1 MLYFQCDIHEY
12 IVGSGGSPIF
22 IPIELIVMCVPN
34 QTIYPIFIDTD
45 STTDVP
51 QPTNA
56 AHISYINI
64 SVIGSHWIGDRV
76 VDMQNIVRV
85 GGW

>member
-34 QTIYPIFIDTD
+34 QKYPPIFIDTN

-51 QPTNA
+51 QSANT
-56 AHISYINI
+56 AHISYIII
-64 SVIGSHWIGDRV
+64 SVIGSHLIGDRV
-76 VDMQNIVRV
+76 VDIQNIVRV
-85 GGW
+85 GG